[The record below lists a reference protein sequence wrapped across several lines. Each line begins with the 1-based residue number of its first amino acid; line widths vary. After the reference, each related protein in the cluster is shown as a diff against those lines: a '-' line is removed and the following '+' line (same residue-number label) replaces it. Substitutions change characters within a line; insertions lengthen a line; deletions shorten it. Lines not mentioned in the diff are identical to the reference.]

1 MRFEFSTFV
10 IIIYVSILLQY
21 ALYCHWKTE
30 KMVNFGANDI
40 PVPYVSKETG
50 KKDIEMR
57 QTL

>member
-1 MRFEFSTFV
+1 
-10 IIIYVSILLQY
+10 
-21 ALYCHWKTE
+21 
-30 KMVNFGANDI
+30 MVNFGANDI